1 MVTVTINNREIEV
14 PEGITLIQACE
25 MAEVEIPRFCYHERL
40 SIAGNCRMCLVE
52 VVGGPPK
59 PVASCAMPVAGGMKV
74 FTDSPMVKKAREGV
88 MEFLLANHP
97 LDCPI
102 CDQGGECDLQDQA
115 YQYGKDNS
123 QYHENKRSVKDKNLG
138 PLVKTEMTRCIQ
150 CTRCVRFT
158 TDVAGVSELGAVGR
172 GETMEITSYLEKALT
187 SELSGNIIDLC
198 PVGALTLKPY
208 SFNARSWELQKTQ
221 TIDVMDGLG
230 SSIRLDSRG
239 VEIMRILPRLNEE
252 INEEWI
258 SDKTRLAYEGLK
270 YQRLDNVYVKNN
282 GKLEKSDFSSA
293 YKIIAQKIKSLKGS
307 EIAAFSGKLSSVD
320 EIFALKK
327 LMEKIGSENYD
338 CRLNGENIDSSDR
351 ASFLFNTQIAEIENC
366 DTCLLVGVNPRK
378 DAPVLNARLT
388 KKSLNKNFKIGAIG
402 TDADLTYKYQ
412 DLGSDI
418 SALEKILDEKSEFG
432 AILAKSQKPI
442 LILGA
447 DAVSGDN
454 GEQVLNLAK
463 KIAEK
468 YKFIH
473 DSWNGF
479 NFLSKSTGLI
489 NGLELGFCGRKTSQ
503 IFDEIKNDEIKLTF
517 LLGVD
522 DDIDF
527 EALKNSFAVYIGS
540 HGDNGAK
547 AADII
552 LPSVAYSEKE
562 AIYVNIEGR
571 PQKTSRAIFGPTNAK
586 EDAQIIVEIA
596 NICDI
601 NLGFKNTKE
610 LRKEIV
616 EYGHN
621 LGEFGKIHKAKWQK
635 SGEISSKIDKNA
647 AILAKNYD
655 FYQTNPIA
663 RSSPTLVKFSN
674 L

>member
-158 TDVAGVSELGAVGR
+158 TDVAGVSELGAIGR

-230 SSIRLDSRG
+230 SNIRLDSRG

-282 GKLEKSDFSSA
+282 GKLEKSDFNSA

-503 IFDEIKNDEIKLTF
+503 IFDEIKNDKIKLTF

-527 EALKNSFAVYIGS
+527 EALKNSFVVYIGS

-610 LRKEIV
+610 LHKEIV
-616 EYGHN
+616 EYSHN

-663 RSSPTLVKFSN
+663 RSSPTLAKFSN

>member
-230 SSIRLDSRG
+230 SNIRLDSRG

-282 GKLEKSDFSSA
+282 GKLEKSDFNSA

-503 IFDEIKNDEIKLTF
+503 IFDEIKNDKIKLTF

-527 EALKNSFAVYIGS
+527 EALKNSFVVYIGS

-610 LRKEIV
+610 LHKEIV
-616 EYGHN
+616 EYSHN

-663 RSSPTLVKFSN
+663 RSSPTLAKFSN